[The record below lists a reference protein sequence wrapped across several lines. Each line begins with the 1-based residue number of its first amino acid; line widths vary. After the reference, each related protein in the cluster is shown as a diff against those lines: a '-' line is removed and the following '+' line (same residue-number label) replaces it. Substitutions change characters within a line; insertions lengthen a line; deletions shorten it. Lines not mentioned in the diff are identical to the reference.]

1 MSVNIIEVKTRAQRR
16 EFVKFP
22 LRLYKDCPYFVPPLY
37 GDEMTIFTDKNAYA
51 DTCESVFYI
60 AQRDGKT
67 VGRIQGII
75 QKQFNQ
81 LHGEKRFRFTRFDA
95 IDDVE
100 VAKALFDAVEK
111 WGLENGLDT
120 VCGPLGYSDLEREGL
135 LIKGF
140 DKLSTFEEQYNYDYY
155 PALIEACGY
164 SKEIDWLEFRL
175 RAPKEKNVMLGRVAE
190 RALELS
196 KLHIVDS
203 DKMSKKE
210 YINRYKDGVFEC
222 LDRCYSHLYGTV
234 PFTESMK
241 NQLVDQFM
249 LVINKKYLIIIC
261 DENDRV
267 VSFALCIPG
276 FGKSLQKSGGR
287 LTPAAIVK
295 LLSAV
300 KKPDVVDLALV
311 AVLPE
316 YQSAGVNAV
325 MLNCMTQSLERG
337 DIEYFETNLNLETNT
352 QVMAQWK
359 YFDAEQHKR
368 RRSYVKNIAPKSEA

>member
-51 DTCESVFYI
+51 DTCESVFYL

-100 VAKALFDAVEK
+100 VARALFDAVEK